1 MQLSQRLLAV
11 ADLASAG
18 HCLADVGT
26 DHGYIPIYLMEK
38 GNYER
43 AIAMDVRKGPLL
55 RAEENRKSHGFEDR
69 MDLRLSDGVAA
80 LREGEADTVVIAGMG
95 GGLVIHILT
104 EGAKVLKSVETLVL
118 QPQSEFAR
126 VRDYL
131 EKNEYRIEEEHMLC
145 EDGKYYTMMRVKHG
159 KMTPLT
165 EIEQKYGPVL
175 LAKKDPVLKEFLK
188 EKNENLRRSG
198 SIWLRWKERKPL
210 FGKKKWRRNWKTFVQ
225 QKKGWTE
232 K

>member
-1 MQLSQRLLAV
+1 M
-11 ADLASAG
+11 
-18 HCLADVGT
+18 
-26 DHGYIPIYLMEK
+26 
-38 GNYER
+38 
-43 AIAMDVRKGPLL
+43 
-55 RAEENRKSHGFEDR
+55 
-69 MDLRLSDGVAA
+69 
-80 LREGEADTVVIAGMG
+80 VIAGMG

-131 EKNEYRIEEEHMLC
+131 EENEYRIEEEHMLC
-145 EDGKYYTMMRVKHG
+145 EDGKYYAMMRVKHG

-175 LAKKDPVLKEFLK
+175 LAKKDPVLRNFWK

>member
-1 MQLSQRLLAV
+1 MQLSIRMQAV
-11 ADLASAG
+11 ADMVTPG
-18 HCLADVGT
+18 GKVADVGT
-26 DHGYIPIYLMEK
+26 DHGYVPIYLIEQNK
-38 GNYER
+38 AFH

-145 EDGKYYTMMRVKHG
+145 EDGKY
-159 KMTPLT
+159 
-165 EIEQKYGPVL
+165 
-175 LAKKDPVLKEFLK
+175 
-188 EKNENLRRSG
+188 
-198 SIWLRWKERKPL
+198 
-210 FGKKKWRRNWKTFVQ
+210 
-225 QKKGWTE
+225 
-232 K
+232 

>member
-95 GGLVIHILT
+95 GGLVIDIL
-104 EGAKVLKSVETLVL
+104 
-118 QPQSEFAR
+118 SE
-126 VRDYL
+126 
-131 EKNEYRIEEEHMLC
+131 
-145 EDGKYYTMMRVKHG
+145 
-159 KMTPLT
+159 
-165 EIEQKYGPVL
+165 
-175 LAKKDPVLKEFLK
+175 
-188 EKNENLRRSG
+188 
-198 SIWLRWKERKPL
+198 
-210 FGKKKWRRNWKTFVQ
+210 
-225 QKKGWTE
+225 
-232 K
+232 